1 VLDALVARVAFAQH
15 QAICQSRGMPGPP
28 HLLLLMRH
36 AIAEDQSPTR
46 NDEDRRL
53 TGEGKRKLRE
63 VVAGMRALELPVEAV
78 LTSPLRRAV
87 ETAAIV
93 ADGHGIPDAVRLL
106 PALAPGGGL
115 DLVLQGLGDIGRPS
129 GVVLVGH
136 EPDLAALTS
145 TLLVGTPGLLHLG
158 FRKAGLAGVVVAS
171 LPPRN
176 AGTLEFFL
184 TPAQLRRIGRG

>member
-1 VLDALVARVAFAQH
+1 
-15 QAICQSRGMPGPP
+15 MPGPP

-46 NDEDRRL
+46 TDEDRRL

-93 ADGHGIPDAVRLL
+93 ADGYGIPEAVQLA
-106 PALAPGGGL
+106 PALAPGGGP
-115 DLVLQGLGDIGRPS
+115 DAVMRSLGDIGRPT
-129 GVVLVGH
+129 GIVLVGH
-136 EPDLAALTS
+136 EPDLAELTS
-145 TLLVGTPGLLHLG
+145 TLLVGTPGLLHVG
-158 FRKAGLAGVVVAS
+158 FRKAGLACVVVAS
-171 LPPRN
+171 LPPRA
-176 AGTLEFFL
+176 AGSLEFFL
-184 TPAQLRRIGRG
+184 TPAQLRRIGRAG

>member
-1 VLDALVARVAFAQH
+1 V
-15 QAICQSRGMPGPP
+15 PGPP

-36 AIAEDQSPTR
+36 AIAEDQSATR

-93 ADGHGIPDAVRLL
+93 ADGYGIPDAVQLL
-106 PALAPGGGL
+106 PALAPGGGC
-115 DLVLQGLGDIGRPS
+115 DAVLGALGDVGRPA

-136 EPDLAALTS
+136 EPDLAGLTS

-184 TPAQLRRIGRG
+184 TPAQLRRIGRGD

>member
-1 VLDALVARVAFAQH
+1 
-15 QAICQSRGMPGPP
+15 MPGPP

-63 VVAGMRALELPVEAV
+63 VVAGMRAIELPVEAV

-93 ADGHGIPDAVRLL
+93 GDGYGIPDAVQLM
-106 PALAPGGGL
+106 PALAPGGGP
-115 DLVLQGLGDIGRPS
+115 DRVLQGLADIGRPS
-129 GVVLVGH
+129 AIVLVGH
-136 EPDLAALTS
+136 EPDLGELAS
-145 TLLVGTPGLLHLG
+145 TLLVGTPGLLHVG
-158 FRKAGLAGVVVAS
+158 FRKAGLAGIVVPS
-171 LPPRN
+171 LPPRH
-176 AGTLEFFL
+176 AGSLDFFL
-184 TPAQLRRIGRG
+184 TPGQLRRIGRGG